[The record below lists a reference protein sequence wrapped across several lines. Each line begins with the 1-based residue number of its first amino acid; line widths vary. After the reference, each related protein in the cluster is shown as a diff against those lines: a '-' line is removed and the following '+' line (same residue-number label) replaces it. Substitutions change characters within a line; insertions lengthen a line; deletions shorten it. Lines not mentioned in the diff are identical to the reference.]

1 MVKSEFVCATKV
13 GVLGIDIALPIIP
26 AQAVP
31 VLLVAPAVVITVG
44 SMSTGRMKRKQS
56 LSGRAIPMKRARSN
70 ASMRNSMKS

>member
-26 AQAVP
+26 ASGSGSSSGSRCSDS
-31 VLLVAPAVVITVG
+31 VG

-56 LSGRAIPMKRARSN
+56 LSGRAIPMKRAHSN
-70 ASMRNSMKS
+70 ASMRNPMKS